1 MKRLVI
7 LATFALVMGSSGVV
21 MAGDCGSDSN
31 CALDERVASTPP
43 QGVTAPFQTVAA
55 VRNTLNSDCVEPD
68 IVYSRQQRPQY
79 VSA

>member
-7 LATFALVMGSSGVV
+7 LATFTLVMVTSGVV
-21 MAGDCGSDSN
+21 MAAPCGSDSN
-31 CALDERVASTPP
+31 CAPDERVTSTPP
-43 QGVTAPFQTVAA
+43 LGVTAPFKTVAA